1 MNNQMSAIEMTGT
14 IDEHS
19 QLPLDASLP
28 ISGPKRVRVIILSDW
43 DDSDNEES
51 WLKYASQ
58 NPSFQFLSEPEED
71 IYSVSDGKPFHDE
84 T

>member
-1 MNNQMSAIEMTGT
+1 MNNPMSAIEMTGT

-19 QLPLDASLP
+19 QLKLDGSLP
-28 ISGPKRVRVIILSDW
+28 ISGPKRVRVLILSEW

-51 WLKYASQ
+51 WLKYAAQ

-71 IYSVSDGKPFHDE
+71 IYSVNDGKPFDDE
-84 T
+84 V

>member
-1 MNNQMSAIEMTGT
+1 MSAIEMTGT

-19 QLPLDASLP
+19 QLKLDASLP
-28 ISGPKRVRVIILSDW
+28 ISGPKRVRVLILSDW
-43 DDSDNEES
+43 DDIDNEES

-71 IYSVSDGKPFHDE
+71 IYSVNDGELFQYFAYKGC
-84 T
+84 

>member
-1 MNNQMSAIEMTGT
+1 MNNPMSAIEMTGT
-14 IDEHS
+14 IDENS
-19 QLPLDASLP
+19 QLKLDGSLP

-43 DDSDNEES
+43 DDSDDEVS
-51 WLKYASQ
+51 WRKYAAQ

-71 IYSVSDGKPFHDE
+71 IYSVNDGKPFHDE